1 MIRLSNF
8 ETDTARERHLEK
20 AMFALWRKESGETND
35 LWLEHLKNCI
45 SVGISETLTEKQR
58 YCIGLYLSGY
68 NQREISRM
76 SGLSPSTVSRHISRG
91 LNNLLS
97 RIKYATPAT
106 LRVEAKVRQNLTRLY
121 N

>member
-1 MIRLSNF
+1 MSDI
-8 ETDTARERHLEK
+8 EKDKIRERQLEK

-45 SVGISETLTEKQR
+45 SVAIQEALTEKQR
-58 YCIGLYLSGY
+58 FYISLYLSGY
-68 NQREISRM
+68 NGREIAKIADVD
-76 SGLSPSTVSRHISRG
+76 PSTVSRGISAA

-97 RIKYATPAT
+97 RIKYATPST
-106 LRVEAKVRQNLTRLY
+106 LHVETRVRKALTRLY